1 MHFKQV
7 VNKKVDFFLEELE
20 LETGN
25 VEKDARSYRNKPAH
39 GHLLDDE
46 GLFKLMYLTDAYRT
60 LLNRIILKILNYEV
74 YIDLTSGNIL
84 SIDEKLSEE
93 NYENYVKMV
102 KEHLNNDST

>member
-1 MHFKQV
+1 
-7 VNKKVDFFLEELE
+7 
-20 LETGN
+20 
-25 VEKDARSYRNKPAH
+25 
-39 GHLLDDE
+39 
-46 GLFKLMYLTDAYRT
+46 MYLTDAYRT